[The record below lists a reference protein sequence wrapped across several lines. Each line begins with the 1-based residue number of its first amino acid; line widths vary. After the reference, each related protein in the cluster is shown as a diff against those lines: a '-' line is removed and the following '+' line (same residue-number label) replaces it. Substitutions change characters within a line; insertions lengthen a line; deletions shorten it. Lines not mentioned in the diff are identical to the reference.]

1 MIKMKREEMIKELK
15 EMELI
20 KFYIMRCNQEIED
33 ENQEGYYQVWNA
45 LVGAVQMYLII
56 KKSNDTN
63 ACAFVRELLEK

>member
-1 MIKMKREEMIKELK
+1 MKREEMIKELK

-33 ENQEGYYQVWNA
+33 ENQEGYYRVWNA

-63 ACAFVRELLEK
+63 ASAFVRELLEK